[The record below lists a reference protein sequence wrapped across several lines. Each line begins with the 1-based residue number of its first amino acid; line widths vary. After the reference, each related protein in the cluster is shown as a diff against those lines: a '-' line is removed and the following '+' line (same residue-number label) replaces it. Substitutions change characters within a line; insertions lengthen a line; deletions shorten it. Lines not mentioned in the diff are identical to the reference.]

1 MRAGSSG
8 DIPHCHGSA
17 DSFQSA
23 PVLQKLLRPLL
34 VASLLAGSVSTRAQA
49 QEFNPP
55 PLGIIV
61 SVADQRLTVVREGG
75 WIAKYRIS
83 TSRFGIGDSHG
94 SYKTPLGQFRVCDKV
109 GESLVSGTVIR
120 HRVATSEVL
129 PVNAAGRDPIVTRVI
144 WLEGLEEQ
152 NRNAKSRG
160 IYIHGTTE
168 EKWIGKPVSWGCVR
182 MRSRDVVEMFAHVP
196 VGTRVAIIAGK
207 QPKLPKY
214 VPQAPPIIASNSTAT
229 QYVPDVAPRKNASN
243 STVTQY
249 APDVAPRKSEPQPGR
264 VSGDPGAAQA
274 MSGSILSAGLPGGP
288 QKVGPLKQDSMKFQ
302 SWSAVTSREP
312 DNTDKT
318 AGTRFLHTSP

>member
-1 MRAGSSG
+1 MRAGAQQRRAKLRH
-8 DIPHCHGSA
+8 IRHCHGSA
-17 DSFQSA
+17 EPFQSA
-23 PVLQKLLRPLL
+23 PVLRKILRPLL
-34 VASLLAGSVSTRAQA
+34 VASLLAGWASMRAQA
-49 QEFNPP
+49 QETTPP
-55 PLGIIV
+55 ENGIIV
-61 SVADQRLTVVREGG
+61 SVADQRLTVVRDGG
-75 WIAKYRIS
+75 WVAKYRIS

-109 GESLVSGTVIR
+109 GESLASGTVIR

-182 MRSRDVVEMFAHVP
+182 MRSGDVVEMFTHIP

-207 QPKLPKY
+207 QPKLGKY
-214 VPQAPPIIASNSTAT
+214 VPQPPVIIASNSA
-229 QYVPDVAPRKNASN
+229 VPE
-243 STVTQY
+243 Y
-249 APDVAPRKSEPQPGR
+249 APDVAPKKPEPQPR
-264 VSGDPGAAQA
+264 VAANSQRLAPIAAGPGATPGDPGAAQA
-274 MSGSILSAGLPGGP
+274 LRGSILAAGLPGAP

-312 DNTDKT
+312 DNSGQT
-318 AGTRFLHTSP
+318 AGAR

>member
-1 MRAGSSG
+1 M
-8 DIPHCHGSA
+8 
-17 DSFQSA
+17 
-23 PVLQKLLRPLL
+23 
-34 VASLLAGSVSTRAQA
+34 ASLLAGFVARHAQA
-49 QEFNPP
+49 QESAQPA
-55 PLGIIV
+55 LGIIV
-61 SVADQRLTVVREGG
+61 SVADQRLTVVRDGG
-75 WIAKYRIS
+75 WVAKYRIS
-83 TSRFGIGDSHG
+83 TSRFGIGDSLG

-109 GESLVSGTVIR
+109 GESLTSGTVIR

-182 MRSRDVVEMFAHVP
+182 MRSRDVVEMFTHIP

-214 VPQAPPIIASNSTAT
+214 VPQAPPIIASNST
-229 QYVPDVAPRKNASN
+229 
-243 STVTQY
+243 VTQY
-249 APDVAPRKSEPQPGR
+249 APDVAPRKSGPQPRPAPIAAGPGPAA
-264 VSGDPGAAQA
+264 GDPGAAQA
-274 MSGSILSAGLPGGP
+274 LRGSILAAGLPGGP
-288 QKVGPLKQDSMKFQ
+288 QKAGPLKQDSMKFQ

-312 DNTDKT
+312 DHSGQT
-318 AGTRFLHTSP
+318 AATR

>member
-1 MRAGSSG
+1 M
-8 DIPHCHGSA
+8 
-17 DSFQSA
+17 
-23 PVLQKLLRPLL
+23 LQKLLRPLL

-83 TSRFGIGDSHG
+83 TSRFGTGDSFG
-94 SYKTPLGQFRVCDKV
+94 SYKTPIGQFRVCEKV

-214 VPQAPPIIASNSTAT
+214 VPQAPPIIASNST
-229 QYVPDVAPRKNASN
+229 
-243 STVTQY
+243 VTQY
-249 APDVAPRKSEPQPGR
+249 AADVAPRKSEPQPGR